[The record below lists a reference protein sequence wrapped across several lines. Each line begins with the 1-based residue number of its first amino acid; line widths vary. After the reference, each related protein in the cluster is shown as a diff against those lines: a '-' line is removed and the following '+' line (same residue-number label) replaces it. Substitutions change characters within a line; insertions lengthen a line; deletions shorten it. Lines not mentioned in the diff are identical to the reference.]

1 MNDRSFRRGAV
12 VWGLDPFKSAEDSEP
27 ERPFLVLSNETHPF
41 ADRQFAGVALS
52 TTRRDEAL
60 ALDPD
65 DWAAGGLPR
74 RSYAYPWLLVTRD
87 HADIASVMD
96 DCGQPSWTPYS
107 SISSAISRHETAMSK
122 SNRIGA
128 TVR

>member
-1 MNDRSFRRGAV
+1 MTERPFKRGAV
-12 VWGLDPFKSAEDSEP
+12 VWGLDPFKSAEAAEP

-52 TTRRDEAL
+52 TTRRDDAL

-87 HADIASVMD
+87 HADVASVYGRLHPAVVD
-96 DCGQPSWTPYS
+96 TVLDRLVGYL
-107 SISSAISRHETAMSK
+107 SANDAD
-122 SNRIGA
+122 GGY
-128 TVR
+128 

>member
-87 HADIASVMD
+87 HADIASVY
-96 DCGQPSWTPYS
+96 GRLRPAVVNTVFEHLVGYL
-107 SISSAISRHETAMSK
+107 SARNSDEQE
-122 SNRIGA
+122 
-128 TVR
+128 